1 DQQRIYFLTFTVV
14 QWIDVFIQDEYREIF
29 LESTRYCQQHK
40 GLEVYAWCLM
50 TSHAHLILG
59 TTGENKLEHI
69 IRDYKSYTSR
79 KIRQAIEE
87 NERESRRD
95 WMLRMMYFTGTRNA
109 HNKDFQFWH
118 PSYHPVE
125 LSSPLLVE

>member
-1 DQQRIYFLTFTVV
+1 MGRSLQLFILFINSSMSEKYKIRDQQRIYFVTFTVV
-14 QWIDVFIQDEYREIF
+14 HWIDVFIRDEYREIF
-29 LESTRYCQQHK
+29 LDSTRYCQQHK

-95 WMLRMMYFTGTRNA
+95 WMLRMMHFTGTRNA
-109 HNKDFQFWH
+109 
-118 PSYHPVE
+118 
-125 LSSPLLVE
+125 